1 MAELKPCPFC
11 GAQGFE
17 LEHGKVDDPLAY
29 WDGAIRGVSHG
40 YVSCMCGAMVKDYDE
55 DAAIRLWNTRNG
67 IEED

>member
-1 MAELKPCPFC
+1 
-11 GAQGFE
+11 
-17 LEHGKVDDPLAY
+17 VDDPLAY